1 MLTIHKVETIDK
13 LNIVKKKT
21 KKTKILLYDTNRRN
35 DDFLMKLKYR
45 RNGEYEDIP
54 HFVVSKVGEIYEI
67 FDTDYYSKTFGDKD
81 LDMRFIKIAV
91 ENLGWLN
98 KNTIN
103 GYFFNWIGDPYRLEP
118 YIKNW
123 RNHFFWDRYPNDQLI
138 KLSELCDMLVD
149 KYNVKKYIVPSQGYY
164 ENASKINGVLCKSN
178 FSDIYTDINPS
189 FNFNLFFKNDE
200 IQ

>member
-1 MLTIHKVETIDK
+1 MLTIHKVENLPN

-21 KKTKILLYDTNRRN
+21 KKTKILLYDTNRRC
-35 DDFLMKLKYR
+35 DDFIMKLKFR
-45 RNGEYEDIP
+45 RNGEYDDIP
-54 HFVVSKVGEIYEI
+54 HFVVSKLGDIYQI
-67 FDTDYYSKTFGDKD
+67 FDTDYHSNTFNNRE

-103 GYFFNWIGDPYRLEP
+103 GYYFNWIGDPYRIEP
-118 YIKNW
+118 YTKNW
-123 RNHFFWDRYPNDQLI
+123 RNFFFWDKYPENQMKVI
-138 KLSELCDMLVD
+138 SNLCDMLTE
-149 KYNVKKYIVPSQGYY
+149 KHNIKKFIVPSQGYY
-164 ENASKINGVLCKSN
+164 ENASKINGIVCKSN

-189 FNFNLFFKNDE
+189 FNFNLFFNNDE